1 MQNNVLFNQ
10 IIQTSGVRMFSI
22 KIVFDSENIV
32 QSIKATLTPKD
43 VAHIFE
49 TGICPV
55 CFVYGQVGS
64 NLKTCSIADVKIQNG
79 SSITITTKDDTIT
92 GNVSDNTWEI

>member
-10 IIQTSGVRMFSI
+10 IVQTSGVRMFSI
-22 KIVFDSENIV
+22 TINFDSEYIV

-55 CFVYGQVGS
+55 CFVYGKVGS
-64 NLKTCSIADVKIQNG
+64 SLKTCSVANAKILNG
-79 SSITITTKDDTIT
+79 SEITIKTEDDTIT
-92 GNVSDNTWEI
+92 GNISDNTWEV